1 MSYYIIVIVVETP
14 LLSVPI
20 TYIRGMRGLSSK
32 KKKIT
37 KMLKNSVKLGKNT
50 KNDLKTQEKAYY
62 LGFKTDEKE
71 EFSLKE
77 ELSHPCYTY
86 AMG

>member
-50 KNDLKTQEKAYY
+50 KNDQKTQEKAI
-62 LGFKTDEKE
+62 LFGFQNRRKR
-71 EFSLKE
+71 
-77 ELSHPCYTY
+77 
-86 AMG
+86 GI